1 MKTSDLDVE
10 LELLNLPRVIKVLQ
24 EVQHFPEVEKGTK
37 DALRNGARYLLRKG
51 RTRLRQRMKSGT
63 KGVTGNLLRSFKYTI
78 KKKNRGVLAGFKGG
92 KGGGNHSWLIDK
104 GTKDRYTKKGYF
116 RGRVHRKTGI
126 GNKFWTDTRNS
137 ESNNA
142 MRIVLVKLQ
151 ETVNNIRNRNK

>member
-1 MKTSDLDVE
+1 MKTSDLDIE
-10 LELLNLPRVIKVLQ
+10 LELLNLPKVIKVLQ

-37 DALRNGARYLLRKG
+37 DALRDGARYLLRKG

-104 GTKDRYTKKGYF
+104 GTKDRYTRKGYF

-126 GNKFWTDTRNS
+126 GNKFWTDTRKS

>member
-1 MKTSDLDVE
+1 MKVSDLDVE
-10 LELLNLPRVIKVLQ
+10 LELLNLPKVIKVLQ

-37 DALRNGARYLLRKG
+37 DALRDGARYLLRKG

-104 GTKDRYTKKGYF
+104 GTKDRYTRKGYF

-126 GNKFWTDTRNS
+126 GNKFWTDTRKS

-151 ETVNNIRNRNK
+151 ETINNIRNRNK

>member
-1 MKTSDLDVE
+1 MKVSDLDVE
-10 LELLNLPRVIKVLQ
+10 LELLNLPKVIKVLQ

-37 DALRNGARYLLRKG
+37 DALRDGARYLLRKG

>member
-151 ETVNNIRNRNK
+151 VTVNNIRNRNK

>member
-116 RGRVHRKTGI
+116 RGRVHRKSGI

>member
-10 LELLNLPRVIKVLQ
+10 LELLNLPKVIKVLQ

-37 DALRNGARYLLRKG
+37 DALRDGARYLLRKG

-104 GTKDRYTKKGYF
+104 GTKDRYTRKGYF

-126 GNKFWTDTRNS
+126 GNKFWTDTRKS

-151 ETVNNIRNRNK
+151 ETVNTIRNRNK

>member
-10 LELLNLPRVIKVLQ
+10 LELLNLPKVIKVLQ

-37 DALRNGARYLLRKG
+37 DALRDGARYLLRKG

-104 GTKDRYTKKGYF
+104 GTKDRYTRKGYF

-126 GNKFWTDTRNS
+126 GNKFWTDTRKS

>member
-10 LELLNLPRVIKVLQ
+10 LELLNLPKVIKVLQ

-37 DALRNGARYLLRKG
+37 DALRDGARYLLRKG

>member
-10 LELLNLPRVIKVLQ
+10 LELLNLPKVIKVLQ

-37 DALRNGARYLLRKG
+37 DALRDGARYLLRKG

-104 GTKDRYTKKGYF
+104 GTKDRYTRKGYF

-126 GNKFWTDTRNS
+126 GNKFWTDTRKS

-151 ETVNNIRNRNK
+151 ETINNIRNRNK

>member
-10 LELLNLPRVIKVLQ
+10 LELLNLPKVIKVLQ

-37 DALRNGARYLLRKG
+37 DALRDGARYLLRKG

-126 GNKFWTDTRNS
+126 GNKFWTDTRKS

>member
-104 GTKDRYTKKGYF
+104 GTKERYTKKGYF

>member
-10 LELLNLPRVIKVLQ
+10 LELLNLPKVIKVLQ

-37 DALRNGARYLLRKG
+37 DALRDGARYLLRKG

-78 KKKNRGVLAGFKGG
+78 KKKNRGLLAGFKGG

-104 GTKDRYTKKGYF
+104 GTKDRYTRKGYF

-126 GNKFWTDTRNS
+126 GNKFWTDTRKS

>member
-1 MKTSDLDVE
+1 MKTSDLDIK

-24 EVQHFPEVEKGTK
+24 EVQHFPEVDKGTTDGLK
-37 DALRNGARYLLRKG
+37 QGARYLIRKG
-51 RTRLRQRMKSGT
+51 RLRLRQRMKSGT
-63 KGVTGNLLRSFKYTI
+63 KGVTGNLLRSFKYTV
-78 KKKNRGVLAGFKGG
+78 KKRNKGVLAGFKGG

-126 GNKFWTDTRNS
+126 GNKFWTDTRKTETNG
-137 ESNNA
+137 A
-142 MRIVLVKLQ
+142 MKIILDKLQ

>member
-1 MKTSDLDVE
+1 MKVSDLDVE
-10 LELLNLPRVIKVLQ
+10 LELLNLPKVIKVLQ

-37 DALRNGARYLLRKG
+37 DALRDGARYLLRKG

-92 KGGGNHSWLIDK
+92 KDGGNHSWLIDK
-104 GTKDRYTKKGYF
+104 GTKDRYTRKGYF

-126 GNKFWTDTRNS
+126 GNKFWTDTRKS

>member
-37 DALRNGARYLLRKG
+37 EALRDGARYLLRKG

-92 KGGGNHSWLIDK
+92 AGGGNHSWLIDK
-104 GTKDRYTKKGYF
+104 GTKDRYTRKGYF

-126 GNKFWTDTRNS
+126 GNKFWTDTRNQ

>member
-10 LELLNLPRVIKVLQ
+10 LELLNLPKVIKVLQ

-37 DALRNGARYLLRKG
+37 DALRDGARYLLRKG

-104 GTKDRYTKKGYF
+104 GTKD
-116 RGRVHRKTGI
+116 
-126 GNKFWTDTRNS
+126 
-137 ESNNA
+137 
-142 MRIVLVKLQ
+142 
-151 ETVNNIRNRNK
+151 

>member
-1 MKTSDLDVE
+1 MKTSDLDIE

-37 DALRNGARYLLRKG
+37 DALRDGARYLLRKG

-104 GTKDRYTKKGYF
+104 GTKDRYTRKGYF

-126 GNKFWTDTRNS
+126 GNKFWTDTRKS